1 MVERPR
7 AVSEYVVERLAL
19 GGADKLC
26 FVISPTKTDIIRYYG
41 ARFEQ
46 SSVAFVV
53 QPEPAGLCDAFFRAA
68 PFVGPDESV
77 ALGLPDTIWFPE
89 DGLRALPEDRLA
101 FLLFPVPNPQVF
113 DVVVADEGGR
123 VETIQVKPEAPR
135 SNWIWG
141 AFRAPGAVYHQLH
154 ALWLERER
162 RDIYMGDLVNAWI
175 AKGGEAVG
183 VRAGES
189 YVDVGTYDGYREAI
203 RLLSARSHAGG

>member
-7 AVSEYVVERLAL
+7 AVSEYVVERLTL

-68 PFVGPDESV
+68 PFVGADEPV

-89 DGLRALPEDRLA
+89 DGLKALPHDRLA
-101 FLLFPVPNPQVF
+101 FLLFPAANPQVF
-113 DVVVADEGGR
+113 DVVVHDAAGR

-154 ALWLERER
+154 DLWLR
-162 RDIYMGDLVNAWI
+162 RGRQDVYVGDLVNAWI
-175 AKGGEAVG
+175 VEGGEAVG

-203 RLLSARSHAGG
+203 RLLSSRAEAGR